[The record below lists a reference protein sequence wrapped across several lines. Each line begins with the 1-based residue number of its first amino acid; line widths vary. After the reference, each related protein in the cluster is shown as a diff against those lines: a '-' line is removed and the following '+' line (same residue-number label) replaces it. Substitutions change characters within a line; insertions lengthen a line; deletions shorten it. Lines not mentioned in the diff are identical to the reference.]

1 MNFLV
6 DHKLGNKT
14 MASRTLNTIYKI
26 LTRPEFRVFI
36 TKGIFDGNSMD
47 KKDGYI
53 HMSSN
58 ATQYERVRKKYY
70 SAEEKVCLLNIDAS
84 TLDNLKYEPISSGD
98 IYPHQYGILKLSN
111 VIKVDEI

>member
-1 MNFLV
+1 M
-6 DHKLGNKT
+6 T
-14 MASRTLNTIYKI
+14 SRTLMSTVYKI
-26 LTRPEFRVFI
+26 LTNAEFRAFTAEGVFS
-36 TKGIFDGNSMD
+36 GNAMD

-58 ATQYERVRKKYY
+58 VVQYERIRKKYY
-70 SAEEKVCLLNIDAS
+70 STEEKVCLLNIDAS
-84 TLDNLKYEPISSGD
+84 RLDNLKYEAISSGD